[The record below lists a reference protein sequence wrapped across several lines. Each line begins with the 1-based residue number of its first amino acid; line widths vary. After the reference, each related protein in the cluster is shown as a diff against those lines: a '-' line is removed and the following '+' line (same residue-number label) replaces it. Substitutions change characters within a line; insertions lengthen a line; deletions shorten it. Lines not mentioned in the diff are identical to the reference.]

1 MFPVIRHP
9 TSNFF
14 LFLFS
19 LVYINN
25 HTSVWGS
32 FWADG
37 KWGYKCCRA
46 FIKNSYCTGSAGIAA
61 AETASAKALL
71 ATGSK

>member
-1 MFPVIRHP
+1 MKEMCASPAFPNQLHLSFTVFTH
-9 TSNFF
+9 
-14 LFLFS
+14 
-19 LVYINN
+19 N

-46 FIKNSYCTGSAGIAA
+46 FMKNSYCTGSAGIEA
-61 AETASAKALL
+61 AEVASAKALL